1 MTEKIKVA
9 CYCRVSTKKAEQE
22 MSLENQ
28 QKFFEDF
35 TVQNNMDIYNLY
47 KDDGISAKSMK
58 KRDDF
63 NRMVSDAKKGLF
75 TKILVKDVSRFARN
89 TYDFLSVIRELKANK
104 IEVQFITANMTTYD
118 SELMLTILAAV
129 AQEESANLSKRVKFA
144 KEQSSKEGRV
154 PGMVY
159 GYDKIPKDRYGL
171 KINEAEAKVV
181 RRVFDLYINEQ
192 MSTYQIAA
200 LFNQEM
206 VPTKKGGKYQWS
218 QTVICSILKNRLYIG
233 QVCNNKSELKDFISG
248 ERVKYAESEW
258 IVVDRPEYR
267 IISDEVFKQANAIRE
282 TRSNAY
288 HQFEDDGKIKTKRVS
303 VKYPLSNLLV
313 CANDNYAFRRRTREY
328 APSGY
333 SYTYWTCSKR
343 DYGVSTCDNKLKIDE
358 KQMQRAIVE
367 FLLKLF
373 ENRDIIRSQF
383 KSSISKELKQRY
395 ESEYKIDNLL
405 DEQKKLEVNKS
416 KLMDLYLMDGIDKES
431 VRDKL
436 IPIDNRLGQIRL
448 AIKIFHE
455 QDTVAVNIEK
465 CLEKLMNRIDDH
477 LGDMLD
483 NGFLKSIFEK
493 FLVYPDGKVSAV
505 IRIDYDTGKVI
516 EMPFGEFVDE
526 KKVSVPKQT
535 NDIQQSDGIEPAYR
549 QLAGENRHQCPGEM
563 QA

>member
-1 MTEKIKVA
+1 MTENTKVA

-28 QKFFEDF
+28 QKFFEDY
-35 TVQNNMDIYNLY
+35 TKQNGMTIHQLY

-75 TKILVKDVSRFARN
+75 AKILVKDVSRFARN
-89 TYDFLSVIRELKANK
+89 TFDFLGVIRELKAAK
-104 IEVQFITANMTTYD
+104 IEVLFITANMTTYD

-129 AQEESANLSKRVKFA
+129 AQEESANLSRRVKFA
-144 KEQSSKEGRV
+144 KQQSSKEGRV

-159 GYDKIPKDRYGL
+159 GYDKIPGDRYGL
-171 KINEAEAKVV
+171 KINETEAKVV
-181 RRVFDLYINEQ
+181 RRVFDLYINQQ

-206 VPTKKGGKYQWS
+206 VPTKRGGRYQWS
-218 QTVICSILKNRLYIG
+218 QTVICGILKNRLYIG
-233 QVCNNKSELKDFISG
+233 QVCNNKSEMKDFISG
-248 ERVKYAESEW
+248 ERVKYTESEW
-258 IVVDRPEYR
+258 LVTERPEFR
-267 IISDEVFKQANAIRE
+267 IISDEMFNQANAIRE
-282 TRSNAY
+282 TRSNTY
-288 HQFEDDGKIKTKRVS
+288 HQFEDDGKIKKKRVS
-303 VKYPLSNLLV
+303 TKYPLSNLLV
-313 CANDNYAFRRRTREY
+313 CANDNYAFRRRTRDYE
-328 APSGY
+328 PSGY

-343 DYGVSTCDNKLKIDE
+343 DYGVSVCDNSLKIDE

-367 FLLKLF
+367 FLLRLH
-373 ENRDIIRSQF
+373 ENKDIFLCKF
-383 KSSISKELKQRY
+383 KDSVSKELKQRY
-395 ESEYKIDNLL
+395 ESEYKIVNLN
-405 DEQKKLEVNKS
+405 DEQKKLEVNKA

-431 VRDKL
+431 LRDKL
-436 IPIDNRLGQIRL
+436 VPIDNRLGQIKL
-448 AIKIFHE
+448 AIKVFHE
-455 QDTVAVNIEK
+455 QGTVAVNIEK

-493 FLVYPDGKVSAV
+493 FLVYPDGRIVAF

-526 KKVSVPKQT
+526 KKIAVPNQT
-535 NDIQQSDGIEPAYR
+535 NDI
-549 QLAGENRHQCPGEM
+549 
-563 QA
+563 

>member
-1 MTEKIKVA
+1 
-9 CYCRVSTKKAEQE
+9 
-22 MSLENQ
+22 
-28 QKFFEDF
+28 
-35 TVQNNMDIYNLY
+35 
-47 KDDGISAKSMK
+47 
-58 KRDDF
+58 
-63 NRMVSDAKKGLF
+63 
-75 TKILVKDVSRFARN
+75 
-89 TYDFLSVIRELKANK
+89 
-104 IEVQFITANMTTYD
+104 
-118 SELMLTILAAV
+118 
-129 AQEESANLSKRVKFA
+129 
-144 KEQSSKEGRV
+144 
-154 PGMVY
+154 
-159 GYDKIPKDRYGL
+159 
-171 KINEAEAKVV
+171 
-181 RRVFDLYINEQ
+181 
-192 MSTYQIAA
+192 
-200 LFNQEM
+200 
-206 VPTKKGGKYQWS
+206 
-218 QTVICSILKNRLYIG
+218 
-233 QVCNNKSELKDFISG
+233 
-248 ERVKYAESEW
+248 
-258 IVVDRPEYR
+258 
-267 IISDEVFKQANAIRE
+267 
-282 TRSNAY
+282 
-288 HQFEDDGKIKTKRVS
+288 
-303 VKYPLSNLLV
+303 
-313 CANDNYAFRRRTREY
+313 
-328 APSGY
+328 
-333 SYTYWTCSKR
+333 
-343 DYGVSTCDNKLKIDE
+343 
-358 KQMQRAIVE
+358 MQRAIVE